1 MRANRLRLCQDVVA
15 EDGCA
20 AHTRLELRGEDPQ
33 ECRLPRAVAAEQT
46 EDLALLDREGNVL
59 EGFRA
64 TGVRF
69 PQSLDAD
76 DLHGPRPTG
85 ACYLRLLRGP
95 PRQLPPGGR
104 NAARPERNGPMSHC
118 EPYVPKAYSPDSVP
132 RFVDRTAHDVVIVGG
147 GAAAVRAAIAAAQSE
162 PGPLVPARSKVHP
175 MRGHTLSSRG
185 STPVELPGHSCL

>member
-1 MRANRLRLCQDVVA
+1 MVPANRLRLCQDVVA

-20 AHTRLELRGEDPQ
+20 AHARLELRGEDPQ

-118 EPYVPKAYSPDSVP
+118 EPYVPTAHSPDSVP
-132 RFVDRTAHDVVIVGG
+132 RFVDRPPPEVVMVGG
-147 GAAAVRAAIAAAQSE
+147 GPAGVRAGRPGGPGG
-162 PGPLVPARSKVHP
+162 PGPSR
-175 MRGHTLSSRG
+175 RGRAG
-185 STPVELPGHSCL
+185 KF